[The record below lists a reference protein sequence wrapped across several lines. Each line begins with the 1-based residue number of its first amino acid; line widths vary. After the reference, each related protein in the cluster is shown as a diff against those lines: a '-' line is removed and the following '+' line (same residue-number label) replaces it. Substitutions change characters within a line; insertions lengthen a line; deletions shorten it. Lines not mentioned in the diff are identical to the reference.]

1 MLFGFGD
8 HQAPPFELL
17 VQFCKD
23 AKTWLDKD
31 TSNIVVIHCKAGK
44 GRTGTMIAALLLY
57 LGQATDADEAIRI
70 YGTKRTIDG
79 KVCDMDHS
87 NDSVLTKHAIRASLF
102 QAKYDMSTTLSA
114 G

>member
-79 KVCDMDHS
+79 KVRDMDHS
-87 NDSVLTKHAIRASLF
+87 IGTDLLNMPLGHHYPKPNPICQL
-102 QAKYDMSTTLSA
+102 L
-114 G
+114 